1 MEIKELFRKYSK
13 TRIVQISVLLV
24 FLLFLNSGN
33 GFSQSISSYNSSLC
47 TFNTSTEI
55 ANGCTSINNITIQYN
70 LANGNYPSGWT
81 LVVKA
86 NSDFSNGSTTIPAQ
100 YISLGFNAANG
111 GPGGESGTGY
121 QVLSTS
127 VAKEMISTSNQ
138 LRTPPS
144 YYFEHKLNMKIQGG
158 NHLAVGTGTYST
170 TLTVSLLAKNGNVI
184 ATSSNVQASFVVNFS
199 NSCQGAALNTYSS
212 GQHSF
217 STYAEQLAGAT
228 VTDAVSVQYAPNTA
242 SCEGWS
248 LRVKAAGNFSNGSQS
263 IAAQYFSLRFN
274 RVSAG
279 APSALA
285 IGIDNTPVMINNTDV
300 TLIDQSNAAFVAY
313 SGTEHKFDML
323 IQGGNHLLV
332 PNGTYTGT
340 LIFSL
345 FNQNNELVSMSTVNV
360 SIYINSSSNSYT
372 VELQNSAN
380 EIDLVFNT
388 LANYANGVSVSKT
401 RGLRVVGYQPYQVLI
416 KTSGLNLVGSNSST
430 IPVSAVS
437 VQTTKFTSTSAGVST
452 FTRELSTSDQI
463 IITNP
468 MVDNSQ
474 QVVEYDLRYYTAPND
489 IRFSGKSGVFST
501 TVLFVI
507 IAQ

>member
-1 MEIKELFRKYSK
+1 MKELFRKYLMNGSL
-13 TRIVQISVLLV
+13 QITVLLTC
-24 FLLFLNSGN
+24 LLFLYSGN
-33 GFSQSISSYNSSLC
+33 GFSQTIASYNGSSC
-47 TFNTSTEI
+47 TFNTNTEI
-55 ANGCTSINNITIQYN
+55 ANGCTTLNYITIQYN
-70 LANGNYPSGWT
+70 LANGNYPNGWT
-81 LVVKA
+81 LSVKA
-86 NSDFSNGSTTIPAQ
+86 NGDFSNGSTIIPAQ
-100 YISLGFNAANG
+100 YVSLGFSSANG
-111 GPGGESGTGY
+111 GPGGETGTGY
-121 QVLSTS
+121 QILSTTL
-127 VAKEMISTSNQ
+127 AKNLITTSSQ

-144 YYFEHKLNMKIQGG
+144 YYFEHKLNMKVQGG

-170 TLTVSLLAKNGNVI
+170 TLTVSLLAKNGTVI

-199 NSCQGAALNTYSS
+199 NSCQGASLNTYSS
-212 GQHSF
+212 GQHTF

-228 VTDAVSVQYAPNTA
+228 VTDAVSVQYAPNAA
-242 SCEGWS
+242 SCAGWT
-248 LRVKAAGNFSNGSQS
+248 LKVKAAGNFSNGSQS
-263 IAAQYFSLRFN
+263 IAPQYFSLRFN

-279 APSALA
+279 SPSALA
-285 IGIDNTPVMINNTDV
+285 IGVDNTPVMINNTDV
-300 TLIDQSNAAFVAY
+300 TLINQSNAAFVAY

-323 IQGGNHLLV
+323 IQGGIHLLV

-388 LANYANGVSVSKT
+388 LANYTNGVSVAKA
-401 RGLRVVGYQPYQVLI
+401 RGLRIVGYQPYQVLI
-416 KTSGLNLVGSNSST
+416 KTSGLNLVGSDSNT

-437 VQTTKFTSTSAGVST
+437 VETTKFTSTSGGVST
-452 FTRELSTSDQI
+452 FTRELSTADQI

-468 MVDNSQ
+468 MVDYTQ
-474 QVVEYDLRYYTAPND
+474 QSVEYNLRYYTAPND
-489 IRFSGKSGVFST
+489 SRLSGKSGVFST
-501 TVLFVI
+501 TVLFVV